1 MVYAVVS
8 WYSAGAALKALQSV
22 EKAAQEITGSN
33 LGLQIP
39 KRGADDELDRLIDS
53 FNQMSGRLKAS
64 FEQIR
69 QFSTDVSHE
78 LRTPLTAIQGQL
90 EVALF
95 TATTQGTSAGSD
107 RERAAGCGATFEP
120 GSRAAAAVAVGIAAR
135 SR

>member
-1 MVYAVVS
+1 MVCGGRTQPWPETVCCCAAFRQIFSIFLPIVLLACALVS
-8 WYSAGAALKALQSV
+8 WYSAGRVLRALQSV

-53 FNQMSGRLKAS
+53 FNEMSGRLKAS

-78 LRTPLTAIQGQL
+78 LRTPLNRDSG
-90 EVALF
+90 
-95 TATTQGTSAGSD
+95 
-107 RERAAGCGATFEP
+107 AA
-120 GSRAAAAVAVGIAAR
+120 
-135 SR
+135 